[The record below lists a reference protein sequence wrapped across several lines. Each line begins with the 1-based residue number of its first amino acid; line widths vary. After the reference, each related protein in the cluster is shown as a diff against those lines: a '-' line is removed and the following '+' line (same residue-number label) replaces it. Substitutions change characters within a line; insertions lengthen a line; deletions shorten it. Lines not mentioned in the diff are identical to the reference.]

1 MAPKKGEHH
10 AEDPTQSIG
19 QGGETHQLAGGTHPP
34 LTSQTGA
41 IIADDENSLHG
52 GHRGPTLLEDHLLLE
67 KIQHFDHERIPE
79 RIVHARGFGAHGVF
93 QLTDSL
99 KGISRASVL
108 TETGVDVPVFVRFS
122 TVAGNKGSTDLA
134 RDVRGFAT
142 KFYTKE
148 GNWDLVGN
156 NIPVFFIQDALKF
169 PDLIHA
175 AKQEPDRAFPQ
186 AATAHDSFWDFASL
200 MPEATHMLMWAMSD
214 RAIPRSFGM
223 MEGFGIH
230 TFRLLNEEGKSTFV
244 KFHWKPRLGMQSVIW
259 DEALKISGAD
269 PDFHRRDLWNAINDG
284 NFPVWDFGVQL
295 FDEEFANSF
304 DFDVLDATK
313 LIPEE
318 VLPVRIIGHMT
329 LNRNVD
335 NFFAETEQA
344 AFCVRNVVPGID
356 FSNDPLLQGR
366 IFSYLDTQL
375 KRLGGPNFQQIPVNA
390 PKCPVMNFQRD
401 GHMQMSPQKGRANY
415 QPNSIQPDSPR
426 QDPHRGLTTF
436 AETMQGQKLRI
447 RPESFAD
454 HFSQARQFFNSQTE
468 TEQNHIISAFTFEL
482 SKVDIKAVRE
492 RMVGQLANVDPKIA
506 ERVAA
511 GLGLQGKITPIET
524 TVKVR
529 TDLAPS
535 PALSILGNAKKT
547 LQGRKV
553 GCLVADGTDA
563 AQVAALKAA
572 VTKEKATFMVV
583 APRVGGAKGADGTMI
598 EADLQLAGGPSVL
611 FDAVYVALSADAA
624 AKLTKEAAAVAWV
637 HDAFSHLKVI
647 GATAGAQALLD
658 KAGVVPDEGVH
669 VGDSTGG
676 FITAARNGRVW
687 SREPSVRTIY

>member
-1 MAPKKGEHH
+1 MAVKHRPHSADSSERSTGH
-10 AEDPTQSIG
+10 
-19 QGGETHQLAGGTHPP
+19 GGEFHQLAGGTHPP

-41 IIADDENSLHG
+41 IIADDENSLRAG
-52 GHRGPTLLEDHLLLE
+52 ERGPTVLEDHLLLE

-79 RIVHARGFGAHGVF
+79 RIVHARGFGAHGIF
-93 QLTDSL
+93 RLTDSL
-99 KGISRASVL
+99 KGITRAAIL

-122 TVAGNKGSTDLA
+122 TVAGNEGSTDLA

-175 AKQEPDRAFPQ
+175 AKQEPDRGFPQ

-200 MPEATHMLMWAMSD
+200 MPESTHMLMWAMSD
-214 RAIPRSFGM
+214 RAIPRSFSM

-230 TFRLLNEEGKSTFV
+230 TFRLVNEEGKSTFV
-244 KFHWKPRLGMQSVIW
+244 KFHWKPRLGMQSVVW
-259 DEALKISGAD
+259 DEALKISGSD
-269 PDFHRRDLWNAINDG
+269 PDFHRRDLWTAINEG
-284 NFPVWDFGVQL
+284 KFPVWDFGVQL
-295 FDEEFANSF
+295 FDEAFAAQF

-318 VLPVRIIGHMT
+318 ILPVRLIGHMT

-375 KRLGGPNFQQIPVNA
+375 KRLGGPNFQQIPINA

-401 GHMQMSPQKGRANY
+401 GHMQFGKQAGRVNYSP
-415 QPNSIQPDSPR
+415 SSLQPDSPR
-426 QDPHRGLTTF
+426 QDPHHGLASF
-436 AETMQGQKLRI
+436 AEPMQGQKLRI
-447 RPESFAD
+447 RAASFAD
-454 HFSQARQFFNSQTE
+454 HFSQARQFFYSQTE
-468 TEQNHIISAFTFEL
+468 TEQNHIVSAFIFEL
-482 SKVDIKAVRE
+482 SKVETTDIRE
-492 RMVGQLANVDPKIA
+492 RMVGQLANVDPDIA
-506 ERVAA
+506 RRVAT
-511 GLGLQGKITPIET
+511 GLGLEGKIAHVET

-535 PALSILGNAKKT
+535 SALSILGNARKT
-547 LQGRKV
+547 LQGRRI

-563 AQVAALKAA
+563 PLVKQLMAA
-572 VTKEKATFMVV
+572 VQQEKADFNIV
-583 APRVGGAKGADGTMI
+583 APKVGGAKSVDGATI
-598 EADLQLAGGPSVL
+598 EADFQLAGGSSVL
-611 FDAVYVALSADAA
+611 FDAVFVALSSEAA
-624 AKLTKEAAAVAWV
+624 TTLTKEAAAVAWV
-637 HDAFSHLKVI
+637 HDAFAHCKVI
-647 GATAGAQALLD
+647 GATEGAQALLD
-658 KAGVVPDEGVH
+658 KAGVQPDEGILL
-669 VGDSTGG
+669 GNKPDG
-676 FITAARNGRVW
+676 FVTAAANGRVW
-687 SREPSVRTIY
+687 TREPKVRTLY